1 MGKNFKPTEPV
12 GPVLRTDNRA
22 DQRGCNRHLQESA
35 RFKREMAVASKELP
49 SFAPNHIS
57 FWSIRDTRKRFLP
70 YEPSIIEPKLKLGY
84 DSPDRLKLRQ
94 RPWSAATLKPVKATD
109 PPRLIAVPKD
119 KKFKS
124 TRQMDSSVANLYDP
138 G

>member
-1 MGKNFKPTEPV
+1 
-12 GPVLRTDNRA
+12 
-22 DQRGCNRHLQESA
+22 
-35 RFKREMAVASKELP
+35 MAVAKKELP
-49 SFAPNHIS
+49 SFAPKHIA

-70 YEPSIIEPKLKLGY
+70 YEPSIIEPKLQLGH

-94 RPWSAATLKPVKATD
+94 RPWSAATLKPIKATD
-109 PPRLIAVPKD
+109 PPRVIAIPKD
-119 KKFKS
+119 KQFKS